1 MTEYQQGMI
10 DKLAQMG
17 DLFGFGET
25 KKDTTQGAAI
35 GGALGGAGGVA
46 AGRKMMRSS
55 PKVHGQLMGALKSKG
70 NVMGKLM
77 KVYGRRIIPMALIG
91 TALGAVTGS
100 RIQEEI

>member
-17 DLFGFGET
+17 DIFGFNAP
-25 KKDTTQGAAI
+25 KKDTTPGAAI

-46 AGRKMMRSS
+46 AGHKMMRSS
-55 PKVHGQLMGALKSKG
+55 PKVQGQLMNALKSKG
-70 NVMGKLM
+70 NVMGQLM
-77 KVYGRRIIPMALIG
+77 KVYGKRIIPIALIA